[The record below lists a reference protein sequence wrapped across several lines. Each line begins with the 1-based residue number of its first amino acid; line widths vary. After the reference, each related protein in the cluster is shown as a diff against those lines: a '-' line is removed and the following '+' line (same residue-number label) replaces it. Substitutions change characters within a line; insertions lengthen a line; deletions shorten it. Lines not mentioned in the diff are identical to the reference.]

1 MVATGNASHSGERSS
16 YLVVS
21 QERHRKK
28 LGRLRKAAHLV
39 EGCLAKRSWIAHSR
53 FEPFEQ
59 PSRERPDCTECVS
72 SETISYGRVDRYD
85 TDTTG
90 TMQITDI
97 SAMEC
102 RLYNRLYKK
111 SYNHVQKWNTRC

>member
-1 MVATGNASHSGERSS
+1 MVAKGNASDSGERSS

-28 LGRLRKAAHLV
+28 LGRMRKAAHVV

-59 PSRERPDCTECVS
+59 PSRERPDCQEEMS
-72 SETISYGRVDRYD
+72 FSIGKYD
-85 TDTTG
+85 
-90 TMQITDI
+90 IPH
-97 SAMEC
+97 S
-102 RLYNRLYKK
+102 RL
-111 SYNHVQKWNTRC
+111 